1 MEPLSVNLRLF
12 AALDDA
18 GVRFCHWKSNLHLGL
33 GVAGAADLD
42 LLVSSAHRVSFE
54 RVAHDGGF
62 IDLVAPRLRALPDIE
77 DLLGFD
83 GVTGRLSHLH
93 VHYRLVL
100 GEKRVKHH
108 RLPIE
113 DWLLEDT
120 RRIDGIPVP
129 APEKELFVLYI
140 RAILKSDPRSA
151 FRAMRGVRRYAVPEE
166 IVEEARWLLAGT
178 DGVRLEEA
186 PVTAGLDVLTEGF
199 DEFIARIRHD
209 ELAPGYVVREKR
221 RLLHKLRPYQRY
233 PTTVGAVRK
242 VWFRARY
249 SRPARLIAR
258 VPRKHLDHPGPF
270 VAVVGADGSG
280 KTTLV
285 TDLTEWLSWKVE
297 TRRIFFGQPKRS
309 VPLRAIRKARYGTAY
324 VGRRWGTVLRSDSMI
339 ERVVGS
345 LRAVEWL
352 YVAVGRVGRESLARR
367 SSAVGE
373 VVIAERY
380 PLPEIAET
388 MEVAMDGPRLRGFS
402 AAPAWAVAQEERLYD
417 RIGAADPVFL
427 LETDSDTLHARRLT
441 DDWARLD
448 AKAAAVTTAAAS
460 GRYQAVAADQPY
472 EDVLLDLKRRIWALL

>member
-12 AALDDA
+12 AALDEA
-18 GVRFCHWKSNLHLGL
+18 GVRYCHWKSNLHLDL
-33 GVAGAADLD
+33 GVAGVADLD
-42 LLVSSAHRVSFE
+42 LLVSSEHRGAFD
-54 RVAHDGGF
+54 RIAHDLGF

-83 GVTGRLSHLH
+83 EATGRLSHLH
-93 VHYRLVL
+93 VHHRLVL

-120 RRIDGIPVP
+120 RPIDDVPVP

-151 FRAMRGVRRYAVPEE
+151 LRTMRGVRRYAVPEE
-166 IVEEARWLLAGT
+166 IVEEARWLLAQT
-178 DGVRLEEA
+178 DDLRLDRV
-186 PVTAGLDVLTEGF
+186 PSSAGLDMLTEGF
-199 DEFIARIRHD
+199 EEFIARIHGD
-209 ELAPGYVVREKR
+209 DLTPGYVVREKR
-221 RLLHKLRPYQRY
+221 RLLHKLRRYQRY
-233 PTTVGAVRK
+233 PTTVGAARK
-242 VWFRARY
+242 TWFRARY
-249 SRPARLIAR
+249 SRPGRRIAR
-258 VPRKHLDHPGPF
+258 VSRKHLDHPGPF
-270 VAVVGADGSG
+270 VAVVGVDGSG

-285 TDLTEWLSWKVE
+285 NDLTEWLGWKVE

-324 VGRRWGTVLRSDSMI
+324 VGRRWGTALRADVVI
-339 ERVVGS
+339 ERVVES
-345 LRAVEWL
+345 LRAAEWL
-352 YVAVGRVGRESLARR
+352 YVAAGRVGRESVARR
-367 SSAVGE
+367 ASAAGE

-380 PLPEIAET
+380 PLPEIADS
-388 MEVAMDGPRLRGFS
+388 MKVAMDGPRLRGFS

-427 LETDSDTLHARRLT
+427 LETESDTLHARRLHEN
-441 DDWARLD
+441 WARLD
-448 AKAAAVTTAAAS
+448 AKAIAVRTAVAS

-472 EDVLLDLKRRIWALL
+472 EDVLIDLKRRIWSLL